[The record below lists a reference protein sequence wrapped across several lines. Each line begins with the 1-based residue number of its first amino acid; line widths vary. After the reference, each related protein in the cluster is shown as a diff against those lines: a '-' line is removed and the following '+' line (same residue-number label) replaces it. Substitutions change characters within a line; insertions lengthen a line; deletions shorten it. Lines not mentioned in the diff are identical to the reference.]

1 MGKIINLFKEFW
13 CDNIKTNYK
22 KISIAIG
29 SGANMILGAVMWYYI
44 DLMSVSPDIRLAT
57 MIIVI
62 LVAIWGIGSMLILS
76 FFGKTKNGNGYELP
90 ESKMII
96 DLVKADPD
104 LQGIIK
110 EKVVKRLRDSIVFN
124 GD

>member
-1 MGKIINLFKEFW
+1 MGKTFDLFKKFW
-13 CDNIKTNYK
+13 CNNIKTNYK

-29 SGANMILGAVMWYYI
+29 SGLNMILGAVMWYYV
-44 DLMSVSPDIRLAT
+44 DLMMASPDTRLST

-62 LVAIWGIGSMLILS
+62 LIAIWGIGSMLVLL
-76 FFGKTKNGNGYELP
+76 FFGKTKNGNGYGIP

-96 DLVKADPD
+96 DLVKSDPE
-104 LQGIIK
+104 LQAIMK
-110 EKVVKRLRDSIVFN
+110 EKIVERIRDSIVLN